1 MSYNICHNIYI
12 YYICHIYIYYD
23 ILWHPLPDCKCVWF
37 PIQTVDGKTNKPLP
51 IVAKWQSPSSSNR
64 WTPMRP
70 STSARPQV
78 KWPLSTVPELAEATA
93 GISDVFSVKW
103 DIWSHTAWHIWKKAS
118 SFMILDDFGWFWGV
132 QVYSSLFID
141 MSQDHIAS
149 VRQPPWAAIRG
160 FGAMPASLFFWTKLC
175 KFAMRS
181 QCFFKAENLSVFCV
195 FSNYQAAPASGV
207 ISTICEFMKLPS
219 AARCGKFWTARW

>member
-1 MSYNICHNIYI
+1 
-12 YYICHIYIYYD
+12 
-23 ILWHPLPDCKCVWF
+23 
-37 PIQTVDGKTNKPLP
+37 
-51 IVAKWQSPSSSNR
+51 
-64 WTPMRP
+64 MRP

-103 DIWSHTAWHIWKKAS
+103 DIWSHTANTSEKKHQVS
-118 SFMILDDFGWFWGV
+118 WFWMILDDFGWFWGV

-181 QCFFKAENLSVFCV
+181 QCFFKAENLSVSV
-195 FSNYQAAPASGV
+195 FFL
-207 ISTICEFMKLPS
+207 TIKQLQHLESYLPS
-219 AARCGKFWTARW
+219 VNSWNCHLRQDAASFGLRVDSELGI